1 MAITKTNFINYTRCR
16 RYAALEEIHND
27 KLSSNMS
34 LEDYIKEEEKENYK
48 ELLSGMFEETEE
60 GTTDL
65 TIKIDKQLEAM
76 MEYYKEVEINAGLEV
91 ERIFGGETIYST
103 DTYRQ
108 ESFDF
113 SLNGIKYLCFVD
125 IYNESNNEINII
137 EVKATT
143 SRKYKSLEYSIEK
156 EKYPLFIKI
165 GNFYKLAKNP
175 EISKNYQSKVD
186 KLLNRFT
193 DEGKYMYDLS
203 VQRYFIEGYMKENN
217 INKKVNYYLAVLN
230 DEYEYDGYTENGKRI
245 FRADRFGNRIIDI
258 YELNDITEMYQSR
271 IDIERQN
278 LEDYVFNSN
287 PSPCNLSVAC
297 SLKKNTEC
305 KFKSICFKD
314 VPEKNASFNYKR
326 FVSFKG
332 NGIKYN
338 KYDLLNEGYLHLD
351 DIPIEWITSENHKI
365 QRKCYDNNEVYINK
379 KKIKAGLESLTYP
392 IYHLDF
398 ETFPCPIP
406 RFRGEHPYYQ
416 SPFEF
421 SLHIER
427 EPGICDKELD
437 NFVFLA
443 RTNEDERLELV
454 KALVK
459 HIPIKKTGGCM
470 LAQNVTFEKGRI
482 KELAAIFPEYKEEL
496 LAIRE
501 SGRDLLE
508 IIDNNKELYE
518 SLGFNEYDSST
529 MNYYNN
535 KQSGSFSIKKTLPLF
550 TNLSYK
556 DLEVQNGT
564 QALVEY
570 ANYKKMTDI
579 ERERKQNAL
588 VEYCKQDTWAMV
600 EILRGLRREV
610 EEKIIYS

>member
-1 MAITKTNFINYTRCR
+1 VAITKTNFINFTRCK
-16 RYAALEEIHND
+16 RYAALEELHND
-27 KLSSNMS
+27 KITSNMTID
-34 LEDYIKEEEKENYK
+34 EYIKEEEKDKYK
-48 ELLSGMFEETEE
+48 ELLFGMFESSEDEDI
-60 GTTDL
+60 DL
-65 TIKIDKQLEAM
+65 TVKVDKQLEAM
-76 MEYYKEVEINAGLEV
+76 MEYYKEVEVTAGLEV
-91 ERIFGGETIYST
+91 ERIFGGETIYSL

-113 SLNGIKYLCFVD
+113 SKNGIKYLCFVD

-143 SRKYKSLEYSIEK
+143 SRKYKKLEYSIEK

-165 GNFYKLAKNP
+165 GDFYKLASNP
-175 EISKNYQSKVD
+175 KISKNYEQKVN

-203 VQRYFIEGYMKENN
+203 VQRYFIEGYLKENK
-217 INKKVNYYLAVLN
+217 IDKKVNYYLAVLN
-230 DEYEYDGYTENGKRI
+230 DEYEYDGYIENGKRV
-245 FRADRFGNRIIDI
+245 FNPDRFGNRIIDI
-258 YELNDITEMYQSR
+258 YCLNDITEMYQAR

-278 LEDYVFNSN
+278 LEDYIFNSD
-287 PSPCNLSVAC
+287 PSPCNLSVSCA
-297 SLKKNTEC
+297 LKKNTEC
-305 KFKSICFKD
+305 KYKSICFKN
-314 VPEKNASFNYKR
+314 VPEKNSSFNYKR
-326 FVSFKG
+326 FVSFKSG
-332 NGIKYN
+332 NIKYN
-338 KYDLLNEGYLHLD
+338 KYDLINDGYLKLD
-351 DIPIEWITSENHKI
+351 DVPIEWLTSENHKI
-365 QRKCYDNNEVYINK
+365 QRNCYDNDVIYANIP
-379 KKIKAGLESLTYP
+379 KIKAGLNSLTYP

-398 ETFPCPIP
+398 ETLPCPIP
-406 RFRGEHPYYQ
+406 RFKGEHPYYQ

-427 EPGICDKELD
+427 VPGICDKEKD
-437 NFVFLA
+437 NYVFLA

-454 KALVK
+454 KALVEK
-459 HIPIKKTGGCM
+459 IPIKQTGGCM

-482 KELAAIFPEYKEEL
+482 KELASIFTEYKEEL

-550 TNLSYK
+550 TDLSYK

-564 QALVEY
+564 EALVQY
-570 ANYKKMTDI
+570 ANYKNMTDM

-588 VEYCKQDTWAMV
+588 IEYCKQDTWAMV
-600 EILRGLRREV
+600 EILRGLRRLV
-610 EEKIIYS
+610 E

>member
-16 RYAALEEIHND
+16 RYGALESIHKD
-27 KLSSNMS
+27 KLDSNMT
-34 LEDYIKEEEKENYK
+34 LEEYLKEEENEKYK
-48 ELLSGMFEETEE
+48 EMLGTMFESNDE
-60 GTTDL
+60 GEDIDKTV
-65 TIKIDKQLEAM
+65 KIDIQLEAM
-76 MEYYKEVEINAGLEV
+76 MEYYKEVEVTAGLYV
-91 ERIFGGETIYST
+91 EKIFGGETIYSL

-113 SLNGIKYLCFVD
+113 SKNGIKYLCFVD

-143 SRKYKSLEYSIEK
+143 SRKYKKMEYSIEK
-156 EKYPLFIKI
+156 EKFPLFTKI
-165 GNFYKLAKNP
+165 GNFYHLAKDP
-175 EISKNYQSKVD
+175 GLSKNYSKKVEN
-186 KLLNRFT
+186 LLDRFS
-193 DEGKYMYDLS
+193 DVGKYMYDLS
-203 VQRYFIEGYMKENN
+203 VQRFIIEGYLRENN
-217 INKKVNYYLAVLN
+217 ISKNVNYFLAVLN
-230 DEYEYDGYTENGKRI
+230 DEYEYDGYTENGKRV
-245 FRADRFGNRIIDI
+245 FRPDRFGNEIIDL
-258 YELNDITEMYQSR
+258 YELNDITSMYGPK
-271 IDIERQN
+271 INIERQN
-278 LEDYVFNSN
+278 LEKYIFESDE
-287 PSPCNLSVAC
+287 SPCKLGVQCA
-297 SLKKNTEC
+297 LKKNTEC
-305 KFKSICFKD
+305 KYKPICFKN

-326 FVSFKG
+326 FVSFKD

-338 KYDLLNEGYLHLD
+338 KYDLINEGYLKLSD
-351 DIPIEWITSENHKI
+351 VPESWLTSENHKI
-365 QRKCYDNNEVYINK
+365 QRACYDNNEVYINK
-379 KKIKAGLESLTYP
+379 AKIKAGLDSLSYP

-398 ETFPCPIP
+398 ETLPCPIP
-406 RFRGEHPYYQ
+406 RFKGEHPYYQ

-427 EPGICDKELD
+427 EPGVCDKELD
-437 NFVFLA
+437 NYVFLA
-443 RTNEDERLELV
+443 RTNADERLDLVRELV
-454 KALVK
+454 DR
-459 HIPIKKTGGCM
+459 IPIKNGGCM
-470 LAQNVTFEKGRI
+470 LAQNVTFEKGRL

-529 MNYYNN
+529 MNYYNSA
-535 KQSGSFSIKKTLPLF
+535 QSGSFSIKKTLPLF

-570 ANYKKMTDI
+570 ANYKNMTEE
-579 ERERKQNAL
+579 ERQRKQAAL

-600 EILRGLRREV
+600 EILRGLRDAI
-610 EEKIIYS
+610 K